1 MRIELAAW
9 ESTGLR
15 CPDVS
20 IDLRRN
26 GSIPRV
32 SLIQMPNGTGKT
44 TTLEL
49 LNATLSGSA
58 SVWDEPRVRSYRR
71 TGDQATTGRFCV
83 TLLLDGKPLSI
94 ELVLDYETGK
104 ARYLSTNPGSGGV
117 ERRWYV
123 PPAAHRF
130 LTPEFLGLFIF
141 DGEFADRLLDGN
153 HAEADRVV
161 DALCQI
167 YLMDDIADFAQ
178 VYWENASRRSTTKTS
193 TGLAKHANARDD
205 LVTRMNKIKSA
216 HREATSEAIQLAG
229 DIHNLQ
235 EKIDARLNSV
245 ESTRDRHEQARLDL
259 EVAQSQVGRVS
270 ASLMAELRW
279 PHALHTGLS
288 DQLNELRAN
297 LDRLRLP
304 ENTSAQFFEELLNE
318 DECICGR
325 PMSEAAKAEI
335 TQRASRYL
343 DADDAGIINA
353 LKRDISQFIVANA
366 DPQEDAGHFRVQ
378 RLSEELRGAA
388 RQARVADQQLRSL
401 ARQLIQDGDDELA
414 AWQQEHSRK
423 QARLNEL
430 NELITSI
437 EGPGQLEDDETTMSL
452 ARIEKMIGEK
462 NAQIAEIRGTVEL
475 RRQTE
480 KIADLLHKAAQRAR
494 ARIKSELLEQ
504 CNERLEDILVNDP
517 LRIDRIEKSIRI
529 RGQVGASAGQ
539 TLSIGYTFLMS
550 VLNRGQND
558 FPLVVDSP
566 AGPIDEGGRR
576 RIGRLLPSL
585 CSQFVGFTINTE
597 RAGFVESLESK
608 VQDTLF
614 LTMFRKTPG
623 TERMMASLPNGQYT
637 ETENCVLVDDRGYFF
652 GFDIEDE
659 EEEE

>member
-20 IDLRRN
+20 IDLRRH
-26 GSIPRV
+26 GSIQRV

-58 SVWDEPRVRSYRR
+58 SGWDHARVRSYRR
-71 TGDQATTGRFCV
+71 SGDQATKGRFCV
-83 TLLLDGKPLSI
+83 TLLLNGKPLSI
-94 ELVLDYETGK
+94 ELVLDYETGD
-104 ARYLSTNPGSGGV
+104 ASYLSTSPGSGGV

-141 DGEFADRLLDGN
+141 DGEFAGKLLDGN

-167 YLMDDIADFAQ
+167 YMLDDVAEFAQ
-178 VYWENASRRSTTKTS
+178 VHWENAAKRSTTKTS
-193 TGLAKHANARDD
+193 AGLAKHVDTRDG
-205 LVTRMNKIKSA
+205 LVTRLNQIKSA
-216 HREATSEAIQLAG
+216 HREAAGEAGQLAAE
-229 DIHNLQ
+229 IRHLQ
-235 EKIDARLNSV
+235 EKVDARLNSV
-245 ESTRDRHEQARLDL
+245 ESTRERHEQARLDL
-259 EVAQSQVGRVS
+259 EVAQSEVSRVS

-279 PHALHTGLS
+279 PHALHIGLS
-288 DQLNELRAN
+288 DQLNELRDN

-304 ENTSAQFFEELLNE
+304 ENTSAQFFEELLHE

-353 LKRDISQFIVANA
+353 LKRDIGQFTIANA

-378 RLSEELRGAA
+378 RLSEELRGSA

-414 AWQQEHSRK
+414 AWQQEHRQK
-423 QARLNEL
+423 QSRLNEL
-430 NELITSI
+430 TELIASI
-437 EGPGQLEDDETTMSL
+437 ESPGQLEDDETTMSL
-452 ARIEKMIGEK
+452 ARIEKMIREK

-475 RRQTE
+475 RHQTE
-480 KIADLLHKAAQRAR
+480 KVADLLNKASERAR

-504 CNERLEDILVNDP
+504 CNERLANILVNDP
-517 LRIDRIEKSIRI
+517 LRIDRIDKSIHL

-566 AGPIDEGGRR
+566 AGPIDEGVRR

-623 TERMMASLPNGQYT
+623 TEHMMASLPKGRYS